1 MRLLWFWQ
9 LQKLHCNPG
18 LVIVLQLLTGE
29 GEQDSAWSQ
38 EPEVAGQS
46 GESLVSQLLLSLT
59 ELLQFLGG
67 GQGQPVSR
75 HFQDE
80 QFPGVGSDEVPQLS
94 LLSQLGKVGSPKCV
108 SFGFSGDKS
117 DCYPGLVIILQLLTG
132 KGEQEQ
138 DSAVLGAWNQRWRD
152 KVVRASSASS

>member
-18 LVIVLQLLTGE
+18 LIIVLQLLTGE

-59 ELLQFLGG
+59 ELHQFL
-67 GQGQPVSR
+67 V
-75 HFQDE
+75 E
-80 QFPGVGSDEVPQLS
+80 TEVGDGSIS
-94 LLSQLGKVGSPKCV
+94 SNVGC
-108 SFGFSGDKS
+108 
-117 DCYPGLVIILQLLTG
+117 
-132 KGEQEQ
+132 EE
-138 DSAVLGAWNQRWRD
+138 
-152 KVVRASSASS
+152 